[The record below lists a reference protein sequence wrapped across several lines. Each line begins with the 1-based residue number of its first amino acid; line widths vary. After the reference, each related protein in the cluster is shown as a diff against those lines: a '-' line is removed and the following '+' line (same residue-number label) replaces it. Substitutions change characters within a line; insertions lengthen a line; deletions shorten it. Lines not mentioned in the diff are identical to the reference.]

1 MEMTRAPL
9 PHAANRPQIQKYGA
23 GRFTVS
29 GQVFTGGVLV
39 LPTQTL
45 AWPAADLAT
54 LSEEAISLLIS
65 HQANIDVCL
74 LGCGPRTLPLPST
87 LRARFKAAGLRIDVM
102 DTGSACRTYN
112 VLMSEGRAVAAALMP
127 V

>member
-1 MEMTRAPL
+1 MDIARTPL
-9 PHAANRPQIQKYGA
+9 PAVADRQKIQKYGA

-39 LPTQTL
+39 LPQQTL
-45 AWPAADLAT
+45 PWPAEALDS
-54 LSEEAISLLIS
+54 LSEQAITLLIE
-65 HQANIDVCL
+65 HAALIDVCL
-74 LGCGPRTLPLPST
+74 MGCGPKTLQLPPP
-87 LRARFKAAGLRIDVM
+87 LRARLKAAGLRIDVM

-112 VLMSEGRAVAAALMP
+112 VLMTEGRAVAAALIP

>member
-1 MEMTRAPL
+1 MEISRAPL
-9 PHAANRPQIQKYGA
+9 PHATNRPKIQKYGA

-45 AWPAADLAT
+45 AWPATDLAT
-54 LSEEAISLLIS
+54 LSEESISLLIS
-65 HQANIDVCL
+65 HHANIDVCL
-74 LGCGPRTLPLPST
+74 LGCGPRTLPLPSA
-87 LRARFKAAGLRIDVM
+87 LRARFKTVGLRVDVM

-112 VLMSEGRAVAAALMP
+112 VLMSEERAVAAALMP
-127 V
+127 I